1 MHKLKTDIQHNE
13 KGQKGKQRFT
23 KEYTKNK
30 ARQIRTALKIGG
42 ELGCSGRVGSS
53 CTISGY
59 RRGTL
64 NYKPGDNIPFKNK
77 KHCLLEQ
84 EIINTA
90 IASKASDVLE
100 SLALTLSYLI

>member
-23 KEYTKNK
+23 KQYTKNK

-42 ELGCSGRVGSS
+42 ELRCSGRVGSS
-53 CTISGY
+53 CTISGN

-64 NYKPGDNIPFKNK
+64 TTNPVITFPIKILKN
-77 KHCLLEQ
+77 
-84 EIINTA
+84 T
-90 IASKASDVLE
+90 VF
-100 SLALTLSYLI
+100 